1 MALNGKSHKLDFE
14 ILRVF
19 KSSLQEKLPWWS
31 NASSLKLMEKLVGK
45 CSPVYQVNLCFSTVI

>member
-19 KSSLQEKLPWWS
+19 KSALQEKFPWWS
-31 NASSLKLMEKLVGK
+31 NAISVKFMEKLVGK
-45 CSPVYQVNLCFSTVI
+45 WSSVYQVYFAFPL